1 MIVVNLNAP
10 PGAGKDTICE
20 ALQTVFS
27 GDKYFV
33 VHMEFKELLFD
44 VAVRTSGVTRK
55 LWDAIYDRI
64 YKEQPSPY
72 LLVNGK
78 NVSPRQ
84 WMIHCSE
91 NVMKPIFG
99 EDVFGKAFAKKL
111 ADLHEAM
118 GHELNEMEKE
128 LVIVISD
135 GGFLDESLP
144 VVDYVQADNYFL
156 IRLHRLKDDGTE
168 YDFAGD
174 SRRYLYAK
182 EFPHGSIPHETDILN
197 VEGEVLGTAQKIVD
211 FVEGIRGE

>member
-1 MIVVNLNAP
+1 MIIININGPA
-10 PGAGKDTICE
+10 ASGKDTVCE
-20 ALQTVFS
+20 NLSAML
-27 GDKYFV
+27 DPLKYFV

-44 VAVRTSGVTRK
+44 VAVRTSGVSRK

-64 YKEQPSPY
+64 YKEEPNPY
-72 LLVNGK
+72 LQINGK
-78 NVSPRQ
+78 NVSPRD

-99 EDVFGKAFAKKL
+99 EDVFGKAFAKKM

-118 GHELNEMEKE
+118 GHELNEMNRE

-135 GGFLDESLP
+135 GGFLEESLP
-144 VVDYVQADNYFL
+144 VINYVGGDNYFL

-168 YDFAGD
+168 YTFAGD

-182 EFPHGSIPHETDILN
+182 EFPNGSIPHETDILN
-197 VEGEVLGTAQKIVD
+197 VEGEIRGTTQKIID
-211 FVEGIRGE
+211 FVEEIHGE